1 MRKTLYTGI
10 VITTFLFN
18 FASCSTPHLIYSQN
32 IFVGKELFKQKEYEG
47 AKKHFQEASKNQKDS
62 ISLTYLAIVSY
73 KMNDIEN
80 AERLIKEAEKLNGKN
95 IYYLRTLGYKAIIL
109 LNKDKKA
116 GLLAL
121 KGYLDYYKHYYP
133 LMTIQE
139 VEKMWME
146 GTIDMGNLETLM
158 EEQIS
163 WYEDEIE
170 QYLST
175 GTGFYDAISGSDRP

>member
-1 MRKTLYTGI
+1 MRKTLYTGV

-18 FASCSTPHLIYSQN
+18 FASCSTPYFIYSQN
-32 IFVGKELFKQKEYEG
+32 IFVGKALFKQKEYEG
-47 AKKHFQEASKNQKDS
+47 AKKYFQEASKNQRDS
-62 ISLTYLAIVSY
+62 ISLTYLARVSY

-80 AERLIKEAEKLNGKN
+80 AERLIKEAEKVSGNN
-95 IYYLRTLGYKAIIL
+95 FYYLRTIGYKAIIL

-121 KGYLDYYKHYYP
+121 KDYLDYYKHQCP

-139 VEKMWME
+139 VEKMWMDGKIE
-146 GTIDMGNLETLM
+146 IGNLETLM

-170 QYLST
+170 QHLST
-175 GTGFYDAISGSDRP
+175 GTGFYDAIAGQ

>member
-1 MRKTLYTGI
+1 M
-10 VITTFLFN
+10 
-18 FASCSTPHLIYSQN
+18 
-32 IFVGKELFKQKEYEG
+32 FVGKALFKQKEYEG
-47 AKKHFQEASKNQKDS
+47 AKKHFQEASENQKDS

-80 AERLIKEAEKLNGKN
+80 AERLIKEAEKMNGN
-95 IYYLRTLGYKAIIL
+95 IYYLRTIGYKAIIL

-121 KGYLDYYKHYYP
+121 KDYLDYYKHCYP

-139 VEKMWME
+139 IEKMWME
-146 GTIDMGNLETLM
+146 GIIDIGNLETLM

-163 WYEDEIE
+163 WYEDEME

-175 GTGFYDAISGSDRP
+175 GTGFYRAIFGW